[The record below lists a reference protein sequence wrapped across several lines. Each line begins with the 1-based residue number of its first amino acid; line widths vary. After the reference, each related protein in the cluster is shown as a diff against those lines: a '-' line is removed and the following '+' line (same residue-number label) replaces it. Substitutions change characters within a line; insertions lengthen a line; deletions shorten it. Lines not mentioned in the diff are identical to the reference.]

1 MNVSFRNNGEANQE
15 TSQIDTAATLLTQA
29 ANVAQCVFDLQ
40 GTAPSVRTLQLRTL
54 YERMESFEIL
64 PHQDKEVDLLIR
76 QGKVAIE
83 EQLTAHAD
91 AALRQAVYVKFLHD
105 KHLPPQSAPGAA
117 AYELRLQAVITALI
131 LANRHLTM
139 LEALKN
145 LEGKHYSVRGAKG
158 GHAKNT
164 QPSGKMASQLIHAMV
179 KGMLHNN
186 PSLKKRDKTD
196 LADEMAMRIFKA
208 NNEYEMLDLTNL
220 NDLKHQ
226 VRNILFELNRT
237 GMHGNRRQADR
248 LQLGYSLRHSFPKQD
263 TEEARQMD
271 VDAAHTLGRIE
282 GVRAAL
288 IQQLKQR
295 FGELP
300 RLVLEVLE
308 AADDLDQLQTYLE
321 RLTEAQS
328 LDKVMQDV

>member
-1 MNVSFRNNGEANQE
+1 MSFRNIGEPRPSAPC
-15 TSQIDTAATLLTQA
+15 IDTVAMLLTQA
-29 ANVAQCVFDLQ
+29 KNVVQQVFDLR
-40 GTAPSVRTLQLRTL
+40 GIAPPAQMQHLQSV
-54 YERMESFEIL
+54 YERMEIQ
-64 PHQDKEVDLLIR
+64 PHQDKKVDLIIR

-83 EQLTAHAD
+83 EQLIVHTD
-91 AALRQAVYVKFLHD
+91 ATLRQAVYVKFVHD
-105 KHLPPQSAPGAA
+105 NHMPPQNGLGATA
-117 AYELRLQAVITALI
+117 AYELRLQDMITALT
-131 LANRHLTM
+131 LANRHLAM
-139 LEALKN
+139 LEVLTNLK
-145 LEGKHYSVRGAKG
+145 GKHYSVRGAKG

-179 KGMLHNN
+179 TGMLHNN

-196 LADEMAMRIFKA
+196 LADEMAMHIFKA
-208 NNEYEMLDLTNL
+208 NNEYEMLDITNL
-220 NDLKHQ
+220 DDLKHQ
-226 VRNILFELNRT
+226 VRNILFELNRK
-237 GMHGNRRQADR
+237 GMHGSRRQADR
-248 LQLGYSLRHSFPKQD
+248 LQLGYSLRHSFPKRD

-300 RLVLEVLE
+300 RLVQKVLE

-321 RLTEAQS
+321 RLSEAQS